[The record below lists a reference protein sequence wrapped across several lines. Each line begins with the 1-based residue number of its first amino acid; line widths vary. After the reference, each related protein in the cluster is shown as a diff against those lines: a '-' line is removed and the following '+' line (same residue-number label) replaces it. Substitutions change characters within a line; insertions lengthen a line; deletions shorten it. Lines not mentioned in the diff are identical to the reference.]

1 VLYSGE
7 RIYAPSLPGISVY
20 DTLHA
25 LSEKLGPPSSVSH
38 SKDELRRMYSFE
50 KYNIVVEFVKNEVV
64 ALGIFDPATGPMRFS
79 DEAK

>member
-1 VLYSGE
+1 
-7 RIYAPSLPGISVY
+7 
-20 DTLHA
+20 
-25 LSEKLGPPSSVSH
+25 
-38 SKDELRRMYSFE
+38 MYSFE